1 MRSLAYFALIA
12 LFVPALVRA
21 QSAITGD
28 TTFTL
33 EPGDV
38 LQVTVWREK
47 DLTGKFP
54 VDERGRVVLPMIGM
68 LTVTGRPWTTVRDS
82 LLEEY
87 QRQLRN
93 PSVMLTP
100 LRRVQVLGQVTK
112 PGQYFADPT
121 VSLAGLVAL
130 AGGATP
136 EGDLRHVRVV
146 RDGKTIVNSMP
157 VESLVLE
164 NGTVHSNDQ
173 VFVDRQGWL
182 ARNGAIAASILV
194 SAAGILVTIIHR

>member
-1 MRSLAYFALIA
+1 MRPLAYFALIA
-12 LFVPALVRA
+12 LFVPALLCA
-21 QSAITGD
+21 QSVATGD

-38 LQVTVWREK
+38 IQVTVWREK
-47 DLTGKFP
+47 DLTGKFA

-68 LTVTGRPWTTVRDS
+68 LTVTDRPWTAVRDS

-93 PSVMLTP
+93 PSVTLTP

-146 RDGKTIVNSMP
+146 RNGKTIVNSTP
-157 VESLVLE
+157 IESLVLQT
-164 NGTVHSNDQ
+164 GAVHSDDQ
-173 VFVDRQGWL
+173 IFVDRQGWL
-182 ARNGAIAASILV
+182 ARNGAITASILV
-194 SAAGILVTIIHR
+194 SAAGILVTIILR